1 MSVVMQEVSVH
12 SDSRGFVFEPLA
24 EDSLQHQH
32 NAHVVISQPGAVRG
46 NHYHLNGTEM
56 IAVMGPA
63 VVRIREDDKIRD
75 IEIPAQQVYRFII
88 PAKIPHAI
96 QNTGD
101 QPNILVAFNTF
112 AHDPHKP
119 DFVQEVLIGGFGN
132 AEGGMRKAEFKEKL
146 KRD

>member
-1 MSVVMQEVSVH
+1 MSVVMQEVNVH
-12 SDSRGFVFEPLA
+12 SDSRGVVFEPIA

-75 IEIPAQQVYRFII
+75 IEIPAQKVYRFII

-96 QNTGD
+96 KNTGD
-101 QPNILVAFNTF
+101 QPNILVAFNTM
-112 AHDPHKP
+112 AHDPHNP
-119 DFVQEVLIGGFGN
+119 DVVQEVLMEGIGN
-132 AEGGMRKAEFKEKL
+132 AEGGMRKAELKENSP
-146 KRD
+146 